1 MPTINELVS
10 ISNPPDDSVV
20 VVTDAVSSKKIT
32 VSDLRNTMVR
42 PASTTLAGSVKV
54 GSGLA
59 IDATG
64 TLSVT
69 NYSGYTLPKASGTR
83 LGGVIVG
90 DGLTM
95 NSQGVVSVESLVVP
109 VASYDSAGIVRVGNG
124 LVVQDGVLSNPVSA
138 YVLPVASQSTLGGV
152 KIGYGLEVN
161 NELLAVKTRSF
172 LVEGNQI
179 IDVDHT
185 VSGNRTVYSVSP
197 VTIDRN
203 VTVTVGADS
212 SWVIYTPG
220 IAMPAEPIPTTTP
233 IQESVSLIDANYTIG
248 DNRTASSVGP
258 ITVGRAVTVTIPA
271 LSTWVIF

>member
-54 GSGLA
+54 GTGLA
-59 IDATG
+59 IDANG
-64 TLSVT
+64 ALSVT
-69 NYSGYTLPKASGTR
+69 NYSGYTLPKATSTR
-83 LGGVIVG
+83 LGGILVG
-90 DGLTM
+90 DGLTI
-95 NSQGVVSVESLVVP
+95 NSQGVVSVETLSVP
-109 VASYDSAGIVRVGNG
+109 AASYDTAGIVRIGTG

-138 YVLPVASQSTLGGV
+138 YVLPVASQSTLGGA

-203 VTVTVGADS
+203 VTVTVSGDS

-220 IAMPAEPIPTTTP
+220 VAMPAEPIPTTAP
-233 IQESVSLIDANYTIG
+233 IKESASVIEANYTIG

-258 ITVGRAVTVTIPA
+258 ITVDRGVTVTISA

>member
-1 MPTINELVS
+1 MTTINELVS

-32 VSDLRNTMVR
+32 VSDLRSTMVR

-54 GSGLA
+54 GNGLA

-90 DGLTM
+90 AGLTM
-95 NSQGVVSVESLVVP
+95 NAQGVVSVETLAVP
-109 VASYDSAGIVRVGNG
+109 VANYASAGIVRVGTG
-124 LVVQDGVLSNPVSA
+124 LVVQDGVLSNPVSE

-161 NELLAVKTRSF
+161 NELLALKARSF

-185 VSGNRTVYSVSP
+185 VSGNRIVYSVSP

-203 VTVTVGADS
+203 VTVTVGANS

-233 IQESVSLIDANYTIG
+233 IQESMSIIEANYTIG
-248 DNRTASSVGP
+248 NNRTASSVGP
-258 ITVGRAVTVTIPA
+258 ITVDRAVTVTISA

>member
-54 GSGLA
+54 GNGLA
-59 IDATG
+59 IDANG
-64 TLSVT
+64 ALSVT
-69 NYSGYTLPKASGTR
+69 NYSGYTLPQASGTR

-95 NSQGVVSVESLVVP
+95 NSQGVVSVETLAVP
-109 VASYDSAGIVRVGNG
+109 AANYNSAGIVRIGTG
-124 LVVQDGVLSNPVSA
+124 LVVQDGLLSNAVTA
-138 YVLPVASQSTLGGV
+138 YVLPVASESILGGV

-161 NELLAVKTRSF
+161 SELLAVKTRSF

-185 VSGNRTVYSVSP
+185 VSGNKTVYSVSP

-203 VTVTVGADS
+203 ITVTVGADS

-233 IQESVSLIDANYTIG
+233 IQESVSVIDANYTIG

>member
-42 PASTTLAGSVKV
+42 PATSTQAGSVKV

-59 IDATG
+59 IDASG

-83 LGGVIVG
+83 LGGIIVG

-95 NSQGVVSVESLVVP
+95 NSQGVVSVETLSVP
-109 VASYDSAGIVRVGNG
+109 TANYDVAGIVRIGTG

-138 YVLPVASQSTLGGV
+138 YVLPTASSTELGGV
-152 KIGYGLEVN
+152 KVGYGLEIN
-161 NELLAVKTRSF
+161 NSILAVKTRSF
-172 LVEGNQI
+172 LVEGNQV

-185 VSGNRTVYSVSP
+185 VSGNKTVYSVSP

-203 VTVTVGADS
+203 VTVTIGGDS

-220 IAMPAEPIPTTTP
+220 IPMPPAPAPTTAP
-233 IQESVSLIDANYTIG
+233 IQEPVSLIDANYTIG
-248 DNRTASSVGP
+248 VNRTASSVGP